1 MKEYFSK
8 VRRLR
13 LTALVVGGLLYGSS
27 VHAANLVS
35 AVPSDYGNSE
45 MGAVT
50 GSRVTTEIDA
60 TPHAGVLKN
69 LNRDPASFGFHQ
81 KGKSMILL
89 RQYTYSTTEL
99 ENTRLIDPN
108 SAGAAASMASGKTTD
123 VPNMHAAAASDE
135 YIYLT
140 GYDMGRIGVVRQSGS
155 KLIENRR
162 AVVNLKNDI
171 KQYCGYNFNETFKNL
186 DEDSKGEKGQTYTGD
201 PAKAQVHGEALLVE
215 GRRLY
220 VAASVN
226 PLGGY
231 DPYDDGFLMQYDI
244 QDDGSLKFGSYTRIS
259 RNIDQGR
266 LNKFN
271 DHILVSCIGGYQHY
285 NGTGNTHH
293 TALNIARIDQRT
305 GRLLD
310 TEQRSASIPNHVK
323 ETGEDMRDL
332 KLLPDGTAYVMT
344 YNLSPS
350 GSQINAHVYKTT
362 MSNLMSEHP
371 DDWQEV
377 AVANQQEGW
386 FGKLNAEYYTKRLWL
401 ELGDTLQ
408 AYTDGDDRAKHI
420 WQAKDFSD
428 NKAFSR
434 FNKITMIEPD
444 WVHGN
449 TASVV
454 MTLPAELG
462 GGTTAATVNENAVWK
477 NNAAFS
483 DTITTQQSWNVDTAV
498 SIGKDK
504 LGDKST
510 NVLAAISA
518 TGGKRLNISAKKNSL
533 QMQVE
538 NTVGNP
544 TGIYAKGTDLTV
556 SAAKGINILTRG
568 LDGGN
573 TLTNAVQLDALKGK
587 AAQLT
592 INGPLNISMMGGLGG
607 NGVAVQKSDRF
618 KEKSY
623 EASVASGIRIN
634 GNLKIA
640 GEQTDQWGI
649 PLNRENVFSRFNN
662 AGILTQV
669 EKSTVTVTG
678 DVDMTVYGNGVTTNA
693 KDSGVRL
700 AGGGSIQVPAG
711 MKYSY
716 YALAAYQGAI
726 SMNMGE
732 DGTKPGNGKK
742 INEIADVKLD
752 GDLFALPTGRLDVAL
767 LTDKSYLHGLVDN
780 GGTANLYL
788 QNGAK
793 WLNEG
798 RNERYY
804 QDDEDMGA
812 GTMAAVKTRAG
823 GTVGKFYNAQ
833 SRVTNFVGGATEAQ
847 RGIIYQKSINPLTI
861 ENYSG
866 HTAAVYTHDAAAP
879 TSFKGGDIIINKATG
894 AENVFT
900 LFTDGAGVTTGNQNA
915 VLNALA
921 NKLTYK
927 SFAESKLSGK
937 LSIGESLTTSS
948 IKGDITF
955 GNEKGSYTGG
965 ATPPMPP
972 STEQTKTEFT
982 SQLTQKEVAE
992 YKTANVEPSP
1002 GNYKFTKDTII
1013 RRSSHDGIIAAATYP
1028 KQPLNVDASGHK
1040 LTLIGDGSNFIL
1052 GVDNNSKDGIKVTA
1066 DTLKIGVK
1074 SSNGRAFGIRNN
1086 QDGSVVTIKGDLD
1099 IEAQSSQTAQGLVTS
1114 RGAAIETDGLH
1125 VELNKDSADGAWAI
1139 SNSNGTVTVNSD
1151 GANEVVINGNVQT
1164 GEEGNTNISLTTG
1177 QSALNG
1183 VIQKLAPSGGE
1194 DEEEDEEFSLPV
1206 SQQQSGSAKGNV
1218 LTLKNGAVWTNE
1230 DYNTRKNVLTA
1241 AKFTGSQ
1248 LRSLKGGDDAAHAGV
1263 IFQKNDKDITIDNY
1277 SGNTRVFYA
1286 HDAAAPTTIK
1296 GGALKIGKAA
1306 ADSSITLTT
1315 DNSGLNT
1322 EATSGADK
1330 TLVDNTLN
1338 ALANKLWYTAY
1349 TTGERNLSGKAE
1361 IAEGLTT
1368 SAASKR
1374 IENITFDSTTGQ
1386 GSYTTTPPSTEQTT
1400 TEFTKQLIGTDSD
1413 QEYIDANVR
1422 QADGTYRFT
1431 KDSTITYQNKKSGT
1445 RGAIMPS
1452 AGVNIDAA
1460 DHVLTL
1466 KSGNG
1471 IASVTQGAAIANY
1484 GQTLDIKA
1492 KTLKLLVD
1500 DTTSATPLQIAW
1512 GIMSTGGT
1520 TNISGMTE
1528 IDVAGTEHSKA
1539 VQAFDGT
1546 VTLEGLRA
1554 KANAAIKDA
1563 VTLDVQGTGRINV
1576 NVKDGTVGSSEV
1588 MLDGNITARESGSRV
1603 DAALTT
1609 GTSYIKGLISGVGTL
1624 NLWLQNGAAWHNEEY
1639 TTQPTGFASYLT
1651 NLAGGSDAS
1660 HAGAIFQRND
1670 KDITIDNYSGHTR
1683 VFYAHDAA
1691 TPTTIKGGDFRI
1703 KNAAAG
1709 SAITL
1714 TTDSVGL
1721 NTESTKA
1728 ADKNRVSA
1736 TLNALAN
1743 KLWYTAYTTGE
1754 RNLTGKAEIAEG
1766 LTTSAAS
1773 KRVENIT
1780 FDTASGQGSY
1790 AYTPQSEVTTDPIAE
1805 SETLTYDRQALAA
1818 NPNTKGGRIVSALFT
1833 DNNAYDKQHPM
1844 VIDMNGHSL
1853 HLEANSKNQIASAI
1867 YGGNNKSIQIVNRGE
1882 EKALTIKASNTDT
1895 RAANGIQTEANSHI
1909 YIQGPVTIEDVHTK
1923 GYNATAIQT
1932 NGTIGSPSDVTID
1945 GDLTVQSIRADR
1957 VDTKNKGADD
1967 GRNLAALKTTADESK
1982 ITVKGNVDIQNIKG
1996 SVLQTIG
2003 ADSVIDIGGGTISA
2017 AEDADHTKQ
2026 YYAVHAKKGTVNINT
2041 PEGVRGNR
2049 KTNITGDMYV
2059 TREYGKKTVEYSG
2072 GQLVDFDSKGMLNV
2086 SLTTADSSWT
2096 GAATYNVDRA
2106 DFGSGGFTAH
2116 DVGRFNLTLQNGAR
2130 WTNEQKSSATDKW
2143 MGSRLSAL
2151 WGGSNANN
2159 AGVIFQ
2165 KNAKDI
2171 TIDNYSGHTRV
2182 FYEHDA
2188 AAPTTIKGGDFRIK
2202 NAAAGSA
2209 ITLTTDNSGLNTEAI
2224 SGADKTLVDNTLN
2237 ALANKLWYTAY
2248 TTGERNLSG
2257 KAEIA
2262 EGLTTSAASKRIEN
2276 ITFDGTTGQGSYT
2289 TTPPPPP
2296 IGEQTKTEFTS
2307 QLTQKEV
2314 AEYKDANVEPSPG
2327 NYKFTKD
2334 TTISKTSY
2342 TGAISNTGFP
2352 KNPLTID
2359 ADGHVLTV
2367 KGEGNN
2373 GLVTGIKNNGEKGI
2387 AIAADTVKI
2396 NVKSSTGKAYGVWNA
2411 KSGSTIKIAGNLE
2424 ISATGGDAAKGLSA
2438 GNDAA
2443 IETDGLDVTLNKAS
2457 LDGWSIDNNGI
2468 IKINKEGTHKVI
2480 LRGNIHSGANG
2491 STDLSLTTAD
2501 SSLSGVVHKKGE
2513 TANGVSLFLT
2523 NGAVWN
2529 NQDWNQS
2536 SAVLEKVSFAGSRLA
2551 SLKGGSN
2558 ANNAGVIF
2566 QKNAKDITIDNYS
2579 GYTRVFYEHDAAA
2592 PTTIKGGDFRIKNA
2606 AAGSAITLTTDSAG
2620 LNTESTAASDK
2631 NLVSAT
2637 LNALA
2642 NKLWYTAYTTGE
2654 RNLTGKAEIAEGLTT
2669 SAASKR
2675 IEDITFDG
2683 TSGQGSYV
2691 YTPEAEGQTKTE
2703 FTKRLFGTT
2712 SDQEYIDAHVRQED
2726 GTYQFTKDSTITY
2739 QNASDMN
2746 RGAIKPNVDVDID
2759 ATDRVL
2765 TVKSGGRAANVKESA
2780 AIANDGKALDIKA
2793 KTLKLL
2799 VNDTTSVAPLQ
2810 SAWGIRTTG
2819 NSVTN
2824 ISGMTEIDV
2833 GGTKVSKAV
2842 QAFGGTVTLQGLS
2855 AKTNTASE
2863 DAAALFAQNGGR
2875 ISVNVKGE
2883 NAGDSAVALDGN
2895 IAAKD
2900 AASRVDVGLRG
2911 EASHFKGLAYGDG
2924 TINMWLQKDA
2934 VWQNG
2939 KQGALLPTG
2948 FTGSH
2953 ISRFVG
2959 GPSSDRAGAIFQNDD
2974 KNITI
2979 DTYHGYTK
2987 VFFAHDSVTP
2997 TNIKGGD
3004 IVIGKALGGSS
3015 ITLITDNAGLNMEAS
3030 AATAEKNLVSAT
3042 LNSLANKLWYT
3053 AYTTGERSLAGK
3065 VQIAEG
3071 LTTSAA
3077 SKRIGDI
3084 TFDETTGR
3092 GGYIYTPLIDPPASQ
3107 TDTDFTTAITGDETH
3122 DIPYTNAGVRKAD
3135 GQYIFTKDSTITT
3148 GKDLIAAG
3156 AWMSNISAAVSNAS
3170 TGKTLDI
3177 NLNGK
3182 NLAIKTVTDVST
3194 TGISAIGKDSK
3205 VNIKNAG
3212 AISIDAEST
3221 NYGQTAT
3228 LFVNGGGAIHIEN
3241 GGSDLENK
3249 VLKVRANGNYKTNVA
3264 VIKSMNGV
3272 TGVESN
3278 ITIDGLV
3285 DVLADGNDAANG
3297 KGANEAVSAVASK
3310 IDIGGGSIRAIN
3322 GAWAAIRAYGEF
3334 VSDNYGTVNF
3344 NVTKGADGLANGAGT
3359 NRAVIEGDIV
3369 TNGGMGTKGRVSV
3382 GLSTAD
3388 SHWIGNYADTRGY
3401 GVTPGQLGAV
3411 NLFMKNGSYWK
3422 GFSNGSMKVEMSGEG
3437 TNWTGFNVGDNMQL
3451 KLSDGAIWH
3460 NAITQEQKDQDNR
3473 PVSSKVKHFT
3483 GSGGF
3488 IDMTGTNRFL
3498 ASSNSLSGAP
3508 VQTGS
3513 SSIEEKG
3520 LGETGDLTIDEFNGS
3535 TTMLYRHDALSP
3547 TTIYGGKLTIGK
3559 AAAGSLVKMVTDSVG
3574 LNTESAKAADKNLVS
3589 ATLNALA
3596 NKLWYTAYTTGERNL
3611 TGKAEI
3617 AEGLT
3622 TSSASKRVENIT
3634 FNETSGQGGYV
3645 YTPSSEGQTKT
3656 EFATR
3661 ILGKDSDQE
3670 YIDANVRQADGT
3682 YRFTKDSR
3690 IRYTNDDEED
3700 IGVIHPS
3707 EDVKIDASDHELV
3720 VATNTEPG
3728 GKTAVL
3734 KNSGKKLDIKA
3745 GKLRLEANDP
3755 DESGPEYSWGIL
3767 HESGTTTISGM
3778 TEIGAI
3784 GYTSS
3789 RAVEAKDGT
3798 VMLEGLKARTTA
3810 YEEALALLAGST
3822 GRISVNVKN
3831 NTAGSHTVKLDG
3843 DVGAMGEASHIDV
3856 AMVNQNSGLNGLA
3869 FGKGKINFW
3878 LQNGAVWNNEKHGIS
3893 VPDKNSDGIGKDY
3906 DYTFS
3911 GSRLASLKGGSD
3923 ASHAGV
3929 IFQKND
3935 KNISIDN
3942 YSGHTR
3948 VFYSHDAATPTTMI
3962 GGDFR
3967 IKNAAVGSAVTLTT
3981 DNTGLNTESTKAADK
3996 NLVSATLNA
4005 LANKLWYTAYT
4016 TGERNLSGKAEIVEG
4031 LTTSAASKR
4040 IEDITFDGTSGRGN
4054 YVYTPAVDPPPS
4066 TEQTK
4071 TEFTTRLRGTDSDQE
4086 YIDANVRQ
4094 ADSTY
4099 HFTKDSNITYQNSV
4113 SGFRSAIMP
4122 DTDVHINAADR
4133 VLTIKSGSGITSVTQ
4148 GAAIANYGKALDIK
4162 AKTLKLLVNGTTSVT
4177 PLQTAW
4183 GILSMGGTTN
4193 ISGMTEIDVAGTER
4207 SKAVQAYGGT
4217 VNLDGLR
4224 AKANAAAA
4232 NAATLDVQEDGRINV
4247 NVKDGTVGSNDVML
4261 DGNIVARETGS
4272 RVDAALTTG
4281 TSYLKGLIS
4290 GVGTL
4295 NLWLQNGA
4303 AWHNEEY
4310 TTQPTGFS
4318 SRLSN
4323 FTGGS
4328 DASRAGVIFQKNN
4341 NAISIDNYSGHARVF
4356 YKHDAATPTTMIGG
4370 DFRIKNAAAGSSI
4383 TLTTDSTGL
4392 NTESMKA
4399 ADKNLVSATLNA
4411 LANKLWYTAYT
4422 TGERNLTGKA
4432 EIAEGLTTSSAS
4444 KRVENI
4450 AFNESTG
4457 QGGYA
4462 YTPAVDPPKPPQPGQ
4477 DEQTTTEFTTPI
4489 TGDAAS
4495 NADYVAGHVLKNDT
4509 YTFTKNS
4516 KITAATG
4523 IQAVQN
4529 KLIKVQ
4535 AAGAELKIQATDYG
4549 VDAGANSKVAITGKQ
4564 LTIDAGSRSIRAA
4577 AGSDVSVA
4585 AGFDLKGAIEN
4596 NGGRIS
4602 LNDTGRKS
4610 SLVGDITQTAGNFNL
4625 RMQGLDSKLN
4635 SKIIASGGILDLS
4648 MEGAGATFTG
4658 SIRGAG
4664 SAKEAG
4670 MGERRLTLED
4680 RTVWNVTAPSNLTR
4694 LNAKQ
4699 GSIINYLF
4707 SSDEG
4712 VNVENFKGA
4721 ATVHYDGRATS
4732 NGTLTLANTGKFRIR
4747 NVDGTGNALTIATD
4761 AQSGNDAADEKIAK
4775 TLARQF
4781 EYVGNPNNIQNNRIQ
4796 GLSVSALI
4804 ADGVTS
4810 SSKRY
4815 NILMGTDGIASD
4827 VKPFVSNIEYGD
4839 YETKLMSGVKSAM
4852 TASAMAWRAES
4863 NDLMKRLGD
4872 LRLSPEKIGTWVR
4885 FYRGKASSNKNR
4897 AEFSMNYSTIQ
4908 VGHDWDVGN
4917 NWRVGIAGSYM
4928 KGSSNYANGRGDNKE
4943 GNFGIYGTWKG
4954 DNGEYLDLIAKIG
4967 RLSNEYTVYND
4978 FGHYVKGDYCTWG
4991 GSVSA
4996 EYGRRI
5002 SRGNGSFIEPQIEL
5016 IYSHL
5021 NGADYMGTT
5030 DYLTPYGTY
5039 QQMHIR
5045 QDAMNSLI
5053 GRIGLGFGRE
5063 MENSTW
5069 FAKASLYHEFSGK
5082 MQTYYSDG
5090 VNPWKST
5097 SQDNKDTWV
5106 ALQLGGTVKLSNGC
5120 TLYGDF
5126 EKTFGGEVKTDW
5138 RVDAGLRWSF

>member
-1 MKEYFSK
+1 MRSHFNGRHRS
-8 VRRLR
+8 R
-13 LTALVVGGLLYGSS
+13 LTLLVLGGLFYSS
-27 VHAANLVS
+27 VASAANLVS
-35 AVPSDYGNSE
+35 TIPSDYGNSE
-45 MGAVT
+45 MGTVT
-50 GSRVTTEIDA
+50 GSRVTTQVDA
-60 TPHAGVLKN
+60 DPQVGVLQN

-81 KGKSMILL
+81 KGKSMLLL

-99 ENTRLIDPN
+99 ENTMLIDPN
-108 SAGAAASMASGKTTD
+108 SAGAAASVAGGKTTD

-135 YIYLT
+135 YIYMT
-140 GYDMGRIGVVRQSGS
+140 GYDMGQIGVLRQAGN
-155 KLIENRR
+155 KLVENKR

-171 KQYCGYNFNETFKNL
+171 KQYCGYNFTETFQNL
-186 DEDSKGEKGQTYTGD
+186 DEDASGVTGKTYTGD
-201 PAKAQVHGEALLVE
+201 PNLAQVHGEALLVE
-215 GRRLY
+215 GRKLY

-271 DHILVSCIGGYQHY
+271 DQILISCIGGYQHY

-293 TALNIARIDQRT
+293 TAISVAKIDESGKLT
-305 GRLLD
+305 G
-310 TEQRSASIPNHVK
+310 TEQRRANLPANVK
-323 ETGEDMRDL
+323 ATGEDMRDI
-332 KLLPDGTAYVMT
+332 KVLPNGTAYVMT
-344 YNLSPS
+344 YNLSPA
-350 GSQINAHVYKTT
+350 GSQINAHVYQTT
-362 MSNLMSEHP
+362 VSNLLSEHP
-371 DDWQEV
+371 ENWTEIV
-377 AVANQQEGW
+377 SVRNEEGW

-401 ELGDTLQ
+401 ELGDTLR
-408 AYTDGDDRAKHI
+408 AYTDGDDTEKYK
-420 WQAKDFSD
+420 WQAKDFSE

-444 WVHGN
+444 WVYGN

-454 MTLPAELG
+454 MALPPELG
-462 GGTTAATVNENAVWK
+462 GTTTAAAANENAVWK
-477 NNAAFS
+477 DSPAIN
-483 DTITTQQSWNVDTAV
+483 DTITTRQSWDADALVN
-498 SIGKDK
+498 IGTDK
-504 LGDKST
+504 LGDKTT
-510 NVLAAISA
+510 NVLAAISG
-518 TGGKRLNISAKKNSL
+518 TDGRLLNINAKKNLL
-533 QMQVE
+533 QLQVE

-544 TGIYAKGTDLTV
+544 TGIYAKGTNVTV
-556 SAAKGINILTRG
+556 SASKGVNIITKG
-568 LDGGN
+568 FAGGN
-573 TLTNAVQLDALKGK
+573 SLTNAVQLDAMKNK
-587 AAQLT
+587 AARIT
-592 INGPLNISMMGGLGG
+592 INGPLNISMQGGFGG
-607 NGVAVQKSDRF
+607 NGVAVQKSDRLG
-618 KEKSY
+618 EKSY
-623 EASVASGIRIN
+623 EANVASGIRIN
-634 GNLKIA
+634 GDLKIA
-640 GEQTDQWGI
+640 GERTDEWGI

-669 EKSTVTVTG
+669 EKSNVTVTG
-678 DVDMTVYGNGVTTNA
+678 DVDMTVYGNGVMTNA
-693 KDSGVRL
+693 KDSSVRI
-700 AGGGSIQVPAG
+700 AGGGSIQVPAD

-716 YALAAYQGAI
+716 YALAAYQGAV
-726 SMNMGE
+726 SLNMGE
-732 DGTKPGNGKK
+732 EGTKPGNGKTLDK
-742 INEIADVKLD
+742 IADVKLD
-752 GDLFALPTGRLDVAL
+752 GDLFALPTGRFDVAL
-767 LTDKSYLHGLVDN
+767 MTDKSYLHGLVDN
-780 GGTANLYL
+780 GGTANIYL

-798 RNERYY
+798 RNDRYY

-812 GTMAAVKTRAG
+812 GTMAAIKTRAG

-847 RGIIYQKSINPLTI
+847 RGIIYQKSSSPLTI
-861 ENYSG
+861 DNYSG

-879 TSFKGGDIIINKATG
+879 TSFRGGDIVINKATG

-900 LFTDGAGVTTGNQNA
+900 LFTDGVGVTTGNQSA

-927 SFAESKLSGK
+927 SFAENKLLGK
-937 LSIGESLTTSS
+937 LSIGENLTTSS
-948 IKGDITF
+948 ISGQITF

-965 ATPPMPP
+965 TTPPPP
-972 STEQTKTEFT
+972 PIGEQTKTEFT
-982 SQLTQKEVAE
+982 
-992 YKTANVEPSP
+992 
-1002 GNYKFTKDTII
+1002 
-1013 RRSSHDGIIAAATYP
+1013 
-1028 KQPLNVDASGHK
+1028 
-1040 LTLIGDGSNFIL
+1040 
-1052 GVDNNSKDGIKVTA
+1052 
-1066 DTLKIGVK
+1066 
-1074 SSNGRAFGIRNN
+1074 
-1086 QDGSVVTIKGDLD
+1086 
-1099 IEAQSSQTAQGLVTS
+1099 
-1114 RGAAIETDGLH
+1114 
-1125 VELNKDSADGAWAI
+1125 
-1139 SNSNGTVTVNSD
+1139 
-1151 GANEVVINGNVQT
+1151 
-1164 GEEGNTNISLTTG
+1164 
-1177 QSALNG
+1177 
-1183 VIQKLAPSGGE
+1183 
-1194 DEEEDEEFSLPV
+1194 
-1206 SQQQSGSAKGNV
+1206 
-1218 LTLKNGAVWTNE
+1218 
-1230 DYNTRKNVLTA
+1230 TRL
-1241 AKFTGSQ
+1241 
-1248 LRSLKGGDDAAHAGV
+1248 L
-1263 IFQKNDKDITIDNY
+1263 
-1277 SGNTRVFYA
+1277 
-1286 HDAAAPTTIK
+1286 
-1296 GGALKIGKAA
+1296 
-1306 ADSSITLTT
+1306 
-1315 DNSGLNT
+1315 
-1322 EATSGADK
+1322 
-1330 TLVDNTLN
+1330 
-1338 ALANKLWYTAY
+1338 
-1349 TTGERNLSGKAE
+1349 
-1361 IAEGLTT
+1361 
-1368 SAASKR
+1368 
-1374 IENITFDSTTGQ
+1374 
-1386 GSYTTTPPSTEQTT
+1386 
-1400 TEFTKQLIGTDSD
+1400 GTDSD

-1431 KDSTITYQNKKSGT
+1431 KDSNIRYTNTEDED
-1445 RGAIMPS
+1445 
-1452 AGVNIDAA
+1452 AGVITPTKDVKIDASG
-1460 DHVLTL
+1460 HMLTVET
-1466 KSGNG
+1466 KVDG
-1471 IASVTQGAAIANY
+1471 AQKAAAIKNAGKKLNIAAD
-1484 GQTLDIKA
+1484 TLRLFTNKNEVSDA
-1492 KTLKLLVD
+1492 GY
-1500 DTTSATPLQIAW
+1500 SW
-1512 GIMSTGGT
+1512 GILNESGT
-1520 TNISGMTE
+1520 TNISGLAE
-1528 IDVAGTEHSKA
+1528 IDATGYESSRAVEATE
-1539 VQAFDGT
+1539 GT
-1546 VTLEGLRA
+1546 VTLEGL
-1554 KANAAIKDA
+1554 KARVAAYNDA
-1563 VTLDVQGTGRINV
+1563 VALFTGTTGQIYV
-1576 NVKDGTVGSSEV
+1576 NAKDGSAGSNTVK
-1588 MLDGNITARESGSRV
+1588 LDGNVGAMGETSRIDV
-1603 DAALTT
+1603 AMVNKD
-1609 GTSYIKGLISGVGTL
+1609 SGVNGL
-1624 NLWLQNGAAWHNEEY
+1624 AFGKGKINFWLQNGAVWNNEQYGGTVPDKENNQLGYDYDY
-1639 TTQPTGFASYLT
+1639 TFAGSRLVS
-1651 NLAGGSDAS
+1651 LKGGSNAS
-1660 HAGAIFQRND
+1660 NAGVIFQKND
-1670 KDITIDNYSGHTR
+1670 KDISIDNYSGYTR
-1683 VFYAHDAA
+1683 VFYAHEAA
-1691 TPTTIKGGDFRI
+1691 TPTTMKGGDFRI
-1703 KNAAAG
+1703 KNAAAD

-1714 TTDSVGL
+1714 TTDSTGL

-1728 ADKNRVSA
+1728 ADKNLVSA

-1743 KLWYTAYTTGE
+1743 KLWYTAYTTNE

-1773 KRVENIT
+1773 KRIEDIT
-1780 FDTASGQGSY
+1780 FDGTTGQGSY
-1790 AYTPQSEVTTDPIAE
+1790 VYTPQSEVTTDPIKE
-1805 SETLTYDRQALAA
+1805 SETLTYDRQALATQ
-1818 NPNTKGGRIVSALFT
+1818 PNTKGNRIVSALYT
-1833 DNNAYDKQHPM
+1833 DNTAYDKQHPM
-1844 VIDMNGHSL
+1844 VVDMNGHSL

-1867 YGGNNKSIQIVNRGE
+1867 HGGSNKSIRIVNSGE
-1882 EKALTIKASNTDT
+1882 EKTLTIKASNTDT
-1895 RAANGIQTEANSHI
+1895 RAANGIQTEANAHI

-1945 GDLTVQSIRADR
+1945 GDLTVQSVRADR

-1996 SVLQTIG
+1996 SVLKTIG
-2003 ADSVIDIGGGTISA
+2003 ADSVIDVGGGTISA

-2026 YYAVHAKKGTVNINT
+2026 YHAVHAEKGTVNINT
-2041 PEGVRGNR
+2041 PEGVSGSR

-2072 GQLVDFDSKGMLNV
+2072 GQLVDFESKGVLNV

-2096 GAATYNVDRA
+2096 GAATYDVNRA
-2106 DFGSGGFTAH
+2106 DFQKGGFTAH
-2116 DVGRFNLTLQNGAR
+2116 DVGQFNLILQNGAR
-2130 WTNEQKSSATDKW
+2130 WTNELKSSVTDKW
-2143 MGSRLSAL
+2143 LGSHLASL
-2151 WGGSNANN
+2151 KGGSNASNG
-2159 AGVIFQ
+2159 GVIFQ
-2165 KNAKDI
+2165 KTDKDI
-2171 TIDNYSGHTRV
+2171 SIDNYSGHTRV
-2182 FYEHDA
+2182 FYAHDA
-2188 AAPTTIKGGDFRIK
+2188 SAPTTMKGGDFRIK
-2202 NAAAGSA
+2202 NAAA
-2209 ITLTTDNSGLNTEAI
+2209 D
-2224 SGADKTLVDNTLN
+2224 
-2237 ALANKLWYTAY
+2237 
-2248 TTGERNLSG
+2248 
-2257 KAEIA
+2257 
-2262 EGLTTSAASKRIEN
+2262 
-2276 ITFDGTTGQGSYT
+2276 
-2289 TTPPPPP
+2289 
-2296 IGEQTKTEFTS
+2296 
-2307 QLTQKEV
+2307 
-2314 AEYKDANVEPSPG
+2314 
-2327 NYKFTKD
+2327 
-2334 TTISKTSY
+2334 
-2342 TGAISNTGFP
+2342 
-2352 KNPLTID
+2352 
-2359 ADGHVLTV
+2359 
-2367 KGEGNN
+2367 
-2373 GLVTGIKNNGEKGI
+2373 
-2387 AIAADTVKI
+2387 
-2396 NVKSSTGKAYGVWNA
+2396 
-2411 KSGSTIKIAGNLE
+2411 
-2424 ISATGGDAAKGLSA
+2424 
-2438 GNDAA
+2438 
-2443 IETDGLDVTLNKAS
+2443 
-2457 LDGWSIDNNGI
+2457 
-2468 IKINKEGTHKVI
+2468 
-2480 LRGNIHSGANG
+2480 
-2491 STDLSLTTAD
+2491 
-2501 SSLSGVVHKKGE
+2501 
-2513 TANGVSLFLT
+2513 
-2523 NGAVWN
+2523 
-2529 NQDWNQS
+2529 
-2536 SAVLEKVSFAGSRLA
+2536 
-2551 SLKGGSN
+2551 
-2558 ANNAGVIF
+2558 
-2566 QKNAKDITIDNYS
+2566 
-2579 GYTRVFYEHDAAA
+2579 
-2592 PTTIKGGDFRIKNA
+2592 
-2606 AAGSAITLTTDSAG
+2606 SAITLTTDSTG
-2620 LNTESTAASDK
+2620 LNTESTKAADK

-2675 IEDITFDG
+2675 IEDITFSE
-2683 TSGQGSYV
+2683 TNGQGSYV
-2691 YTPEAEGQTKTE
+2691 YTPAVDPPPSTEQTKTE

-2793 KTLKLL
+2793 KTLRLL

-2819 NSVTN
+2819 NSETN

-2833 GGTKVSKAV
+2833 GGTKNSKAV
-2842 QAFGGTVTLQGLS
+2842 QAFGGTVTLEGLS
-2855 AKTNTASE
+2855 AKTNAASE
-2863 DAAALFAQNGGR
+2863 DAAALFAQNDGHIR
-2875 ISVNVKGE
+2875 VNMKGS
-2883 NAGDSAVALDGN
+2883 NPGDSAVALDGN

-2900 AASRVDVGLRG
+2900 AASRVEVGLRG

-3077 SKRIGDI
+3077 SKRMGDI

-3297 KGANEAVSAVASK
+3297 KGANEAVSAVAST

-3460 NAITQEQKDQDNR
+3460 NAITQEQKDQSNNPAISR
-3473 PVSSKVKHFT
+3473 VKYFT

-3559 AAAGSLVKMVTDSVG
+3559 AAAGSLVKMVTDSIG
-3574 LNTESAKAADKNLVS
+3574 LNTESTAAADKNLVS

-3622 TSSASKRVENIT
+3622 TSAASKRIEDIT
-3634 FNETSGQGGYV
+3634 FDGTSGQGSYV
-3645 YTPSSEGQTKT
+3645 YTPAVDPSPGTEQTKT

-3728 GKTAVL
+3728 GKTAVI

-3831 NTAGSHTVKLDG
+3831 NAAGSHTVKLDG
-3843 DVGAMGEASHIDV
+3843 DVGAMGEASRIDV
-3856 AMVNQNSGLNGLA
+3856 AMVNQDSGLNGLA
-3869 FGKGKINFW
+3869 FGKGTINFW
-3878 LQNGAVWNNEKHGIS
+3878 LQNGAVWNNEKHGVS

-3906 DYTFS
+3906 DYTFE
-3911 GSRLASLKGGSD
+3911 GSRLVSLQGGSD

-3935 KNISIDN
+3935 KDISIDN

-3948 VFYSHDAATPTTMI
+3948 VFYAHDAAMPTTMI

-3967 IKNAAVGSAVTLTT
+3967 IKNAAAGSAITLTT

-4016 TGERNLSGKAEIVEG
+4016 TGERNLTGKAEIAEG

-4040 IEDITFDGTSGRGN
+4040 IEDITFDGTSGQGS
-4054 YVYTPAVDPPPS
+4054 YVYTPAVDPSPG

-4071 TEFTTRLRGTDSDQE
+4071 TEFATRILGKDSDQE

-4094 ADSTY
+4094 ADGTY
-4099 HFTKDSNITYQNSV
+4099 RFTKDSSITYQNNE
-4113 SGFRSAIMP
+4113 GGLRGTITPSA
-4122 DTDVHINAADR
+4122 DVHIDAAGR
-4133 VLTIKSGSGITSVTQ
+4133 VLTIKSGSGIASVTQ
-4148 GAAIANYGKALDIK
+4148 GAAIANFEKTLDIK
-4162 AKTLKLLVNGTTSVT
+4162 AKTLKLLVNDTTSVA

-4183 GILSMGGTTN
+4183 GILSTGGTTN
-4193 ISGMTEIDVAGTER
+4193 VSGMTEIDVAGTER
-4207 SKAVQAYGGT
+4207 SKAVQAFDGT
-4217 VNLDGLR
+4217 VTLEGLR
-4224 AKANAAAA
+4224 AKTNAASKDAV
-4232 NAATLDVQEDGRINV
+4232 TLDVQGNGRINV
-4247 NVKDGTVGSNDVML
+4247 NVKDGTVGSSEVML
-4261 DGNIVARETGS
+4261 DGNIAARESGS

-4281 TSYLKGLIS
+4281 TSYIKGLIS

-4310 TTQPTGFS
+4310 TAQPTGFT

-4323 FTGGS
+4323 LTGGS
-4328 DASRAGVIFQKNN
+4328 NASNAGVIFQKNAN
-4341 NAISIDNYSGHARVF
+4341 DITIDNYSGHVRVF
-4356 YKHDAATPTTMIGG
+4356 YEHDAATPTTIKGG
-4370 DFRIKNAAAGSSI
+4370 DFRIKNAATGSAI
-4383 TLTTDSTGL
+4383 TLTTDNVGL
-4392 NTESMKA
+4392 NTESTKA

-4432 EIAEGLTTSSAS
+4432 EIAEGLTTSAAS

-4450 AFNESTG
+4450 TFNETTG
-4457 QGGYA
+4457 QGGYI
-4462 YTPAVDPPKPPQPGQ
+4462 YTPAVDPPQPPQPGQ
-4477 DEQTTTEFTTPI
+4477 DEQTTTAFTTPI
-4489 TGDAAS
+4489 TGDAAVDT
-4495 NADYVAGHVLKNDT
+4495 DYVTAHVLKDDK

-4523 IQAVQN
+4523 IQAVQD
-4529 KLIKVQ
+4529 KPVTVQ
-4535 AAGAELKIQATDYG
+4535 AAGAELKIQAADYG
-4549 VDAGANSKVAITGKQ
+4549 VDAGTNSKIAITGKQ

-4577 AGSDVSVA
+4577 ENSDISVG

-4610 SLVGDITQTAGNFNL
+4610 SLVGDIMQTSGNFSL

-4635 SKIIASGGILDLS
+4635 SKIVASGGVFDLS
-4648 MEGAGATFTG
+4648 MEGAGAAFTG

-4664 SAKEAG
+4664 SAREAG
-4670 MGERRLTLED
+4670 TGERRLTLEN
-4680 RTVWNVTAPSNLTR
+4680 RTIWNVTAPSNLTR

-4707 SSDEG
+4707 SNDEG
-4712 VNVENFKGA
+4712 VNVENFKGS
-4721 ATVHYDGRATS
+4721 ATVHYDGTATAD
-4732 NGTLTLANTGKFRIR
+4732 GTLTLAHTGKFRIR
-4747 NVDGTGNALTIATD
+4747 NVEGTGNALTIATD
-4761 AQSGNDAADEKIAK
+4761 ASAGSDAADEKVATSLAK
-4775 TLARQF
+4775 QF
-4781 EYVGNPNNIQNNRIQ
+4781 EYIGDRNNIQDRRIQ
-4796 GLSVSALI
+4796 GLSLSALI
-4804 ADGVTS
+4804 ADGMMS
-4810 SSKRY
+4810 SAKRY
-4815 NILMGTDGIASD
+4815 AILLGTDGTSEG
-4827 VKPFVSNIEYGD
+4827 VKPFVSNVEYGD
-4839 YETKLMSGVKSAM
+4839 YETMIMQSTKGAMTSSAM
-4852 TASAMAWRAES
+4852 VWRNEM
-4863 NDLMKRLGD
+4863 NDLMKRMGD
-4872 LRLSPEKIGTWVR
+4872 LRLSPGDLGGWVR
-4885 FYRGKASSNKNR
+4885 FYKGRTSSDKDKASFR
-4897 AEFSMNYSTIQ
+4897 MNYTTIQ
-4908 VGHDWDVGN
+4908 AGYDWKAGKD
-4917 NWRVGIAGSYM
+4917 WRVGIAGSYM
-4928 KGSSNYANGRGDNKE
+4928 KGSSSYATGSGDNKA
-4943 GNFGIYGTWKG
+4943 GNFAVYGTWTGKSG
-4954 DNGEYLDLIAKIG
+4954 QYVDLIAKVG
-4967 RLSNEYTVYND
+4967 RVANEFRGANAWGNVEAS
-4978 FGHYVKGDYCTWG
+4978 GDYHAWG
-4991 GSVSA
+4991 ESVSA
-4996 EYGRRI
+4996 EYGRRFKTD
-5002 SRGNGSFIEPQIEL
+5002 GSFYFEPQVEFTFGR
-5016 IYSHL
+5016 L
-5021 NGADYMGTT
+5021 NGVDYDMQSNG
-5030 DYLTPYGTY
+5030 YGTLRV
-5039 QQMHIR
+5039 R
-5045 QDAMNSLI
+5045 QSGMNSAI
-5053 GRIGLGFGRE
+5053 GRLGVAFGQE
-5063 MENSTW
+5063 MEKATW
-5069 FAKASLYHEFSGK
+5069 FVKASLYHEFAGDMDTTWEVAGSPTKYTQQKG
-5082 MQTYYSDG
+5082 
-5090 VNPWKST
+5090 
-5097 SQDNKDTWV
+5097 KDTWL
-5106 ALQLGGTVKLSNGC
+5106 ALQLGGTVKLNDRLS
-5120 TLYGDF
+5120 LYGDF
-5126 EKTFGGEVKTDW
+5126 EKTFSGDIKTDW

>member
-1 MKEYFSK
+1 MRSHFNGRHRS
-8 VRRLR
+8 R
-13 LTALVVGGLLYGSS
+13 LTLLVLGGLFYSS
-27 VHAANLVS
+27 VASAANLVS
-35 AVPSDYGNSE
+35 TIPSDYGNSE
-45 MGAVT
+45 MGTVT
-50 GSRVTTEIDA
+50 GSRVTTQVDA
-60 TPHAGVLKN
+60 DPQVGVLQN

-81 KGKSMILL
+81 KGKSMLLL

-99 ENTRLIDPN
+99 ENTMLIDPN
-108 SAGAAASMASGKTTD
+108 SAGAAASVAGGKTTD

-135 YIYLT
+135 YIYMT
-140 GYDMGRIGVVRQSGS
+140 GYDMGQIGVLRQAGN
-155 KLIENRR
+155 KLVENKR

-171 KQYCGYNFNETFKNL
+171 KQYCGYNFTETFQNL
-186 DEDSKGEKGQTYTGD
+186 DEDASGVTGKTYTGD
-201 PAKAQVHGEALLVE
+201 PNLAQVHGEALLVE
-215 GRRLY
+215 GRKLY

-271 DHILVSCIGGYQHY
+271 DQILISCIGGYQHY

-293 TALNIARIDQRT
+293 TAISVAKIDESGKLT
-305 GRLLD
+305 G
-310 TEQRSASIPNHVK
+310 TEQRRANLPANVK
-323 ETGEDMRDL
+323 ATGEDMRDI
-332 KLLPDGTAYVMT
+332 KVLPNGTAYVMT
-344 YNLSPS
+344 YNLSPA
-350 GSQINAHVYKTT
+350 GSQINAHVYQTT
-362 MSNLMSEHP
+362 VSNLLSEHP
-371 DDWQEV
+371 ENWTEIV
-377 AVANQQEGW
+377 SVRNEEGW

-401 ELGDTLQ
+401 ELGDTLR
-408 AYTDGDDRAKHI
+408 AYTDGDDTEKYK
-420 WQAKDFSD
+420 WQAKDFSE

-444 WVHGN
+444 WVYGN

-454 MTLPAELG
+454 MALPPELG
-462 GGTTAATVNENAVWK
+462 GTTTAAAANENAVWK
-477 NNAAFS
+477 DSPAIN
-483 DTITTQQSWNVDTAV
+483 DTITTRQSWDADALVN
-498 SIGKDK
+498 IGTDK
-504 LGDKST
+504 LGDKTT
-510 NVLAAISA
+510 NVLAAISG
-518 TGGKRLNISAKKNSL
+518 TDGRLLNINAKKNLL
-533 QMQVE
+533 QLQVE

-544 TGIYAKGTDLTV
+544 TGIYAKGTNVTV
-556 SAAKGINILTRG
+556 SASKGVNIITKG
-568 LDGGN
+568 FAGGN
-573 TLTNAVQLDALKGK
+573 SLTNAVQLDAMKNK
-587 AAQLT
+587 AARIT
-592 INGPLNISMMGGLGG
+592 INGPLNISMQGGFGG
-607 NGVAVQKSDRF
+607 NGVAVQKSDRLG
-618 KEKSY
+618 EKSY
-623 EASVASGIRIN
+623 EANVASGIRIN
-634 GNLKIA
+634 GDLKIA
-640 GEQTDQWGI
+640 GERTDEWGI

-669 EKSTVTVTG
+669 EKSNVTVTG
-678 DVDMTVYGNGVTTNA
+678 DVDMTVYGNGVMTNA
-693 KDSGVRL
+693 KDSSVRI
-700 AGGGSIQVPAG
+700 AGGGSIQVPAD

-716 YALAAYQGAI
+716 YALAAYQGAV
-726 SMNMGE
+726 SLNMGE
-732 DGTKPGNGKK
+732 EGTKPGNGKTLDK
-742 INEIADVKLD
+742 IADVKLD
-752 GDLFALPTGRLDVAL
+752 GDLFALPTGRFDVAL
-767 LTDKSYLHGLVDN
+767 MTDKSYLHGLVDN
-780 GGTANLYL
+780 GGTANIYL

-798 RNERYY
+798 RNDRYY

-812 GTMAAVKTRAG
+812 GTMAAIKTRAG

-847 RGIIYQKSINPLTI
+847 RGIIYQKSSSPLTI
-861 ENYSG
+861 DNYSG

-879 TSFKGGDIIINKATG
+879 TSFRGGDIVINKATG

-900 LFTDGAGVTTGNQNA
+900 LFTDGVGVTTGNQSA

-927 SFAESKLSGK
+927 SFAENKLLGK
-937 LSIGESLTTSS
+937 LSIGENLTTSS
-948 IKGDITF
+948 ISGQITF

-965 ATPPMPP
+965 TTPPPP
-972 STEQTKTEFT
+972 PIGEQTKTEFT
-982 SQLTQKEVAE
+982 
-992 YKTANVEPSP
+992 
-1002 GNYKFTKDTII
+1002 
-1013 RRSSHDGIIAAATYP
+1013 
-1028 KQPLNVDASGHK
+1028 
-1040 LTLIGDGSNFIL
+1040 
-1052 GVDNNSKDGIKVTA
+1052 
-1066 DTLKIGVK
+1066 
-1074 SSNGRAFGIRNN
+1074 
-1086 QDGSVVTIKGDLD
+1086 
-1099 IEAQSSQTAQGLVTS
+1099 
-1114 RGAAIETDGLH
+1114 
-1125 VELNKDSADGAWAI
+1125 
-1139 SNSNGTVTVNSD
+1139 
-1151 GANEVVINGNVQT
+1151 
-1164 GEEGNTNISLTTG
+1164 
-1177 QSALNG
+1177 
-1183 VIQKLAPSGGE
+1183 
-1194 DEEEDEEFSLPV
+1194 
-1206 SQQQSGSAKGNV
+1206 
-1218 LTLKNGAVWTNE
+1218 
-1230 DYNTRKNVLTA
+1230 TRL
-1241 AKFTGSQ
+1241 
-1248 LRSLKGGDDAAHAGV
+1248 L
-1263 IFQKNDKDITIDNY
+1263 
-1277 SGNTRVFYA
+1277 
-1286 HDAAAPTTIK
+1286 
-1296 GGALKIGKAA
+1296 
-1306 ADSSITLTT
+1306 
-1315 DNSGLNT
+1315 
-1322 EATSGADK
+1322 
-1330 TLVDNTLN
+1330 
-1338 ALANKLWYTAY
+1338 
-1349 TTGERNLSGKAE
+1349 
-1361 IAEGLTT
+1361 
-1368 SAASKR
+1368 
-1374 IENITFDSTTGQ
+1374 
-1386 GSYTTTPPSTEQTT
+1386 
-1400 TEFTKQLIGTDSD
+1400 GTDSD

-1431 KDSTITYQNKKSGT
+1431 KDSNIRYTNTEDED
-1445 RGAIMPS
+1445 
-1452 AGVNIDAA
+1452 AGVITPTKDVKIDASG
-1460 DHVLTL
+1460 HMLTVET
-1466 KSGNG
+1466 KVDG
-1471 IASVTQGAAIANY
+1471 AQKAAAIKNAGKKLNIAAD
-1484 GQTLDIKA
+1484 TLRLFTNKNEVSDA
-1492 KTLKLLVD
+1492 GY
-1500 DTTSATPLQIAW
+1500 SW
-1512 GIMSTGGT
+1512 GILNESGT
-1520 TNISGMTE
+1520 TNISGLAE
-1528 IDVAGTEHSKA
+1528 IDATGYESSRAVEATE
-1539 VQAFDGT
+1539 GT
-1546 VTLEGLRA
+1546 VTLEGL
-1554 KANAAIKDA
+1554 KARVAAYNDA
-1563 VTLDVQGTGRINV
+1563 VALFTGTTGQIYV
-1576 NVKDGTVGSSEV
+1576 NAKDGSAGSNTVK
-1588 MLDGNITARESGSRV
+1588 LDGNVGAMGETSRIDV
-1603 DAALTT
+1603 AMVNKD
-1609 GTSYIKGLISGVGTL
+1609 SGVNGL
-1624 NLWLQNGAAWHNEEY
+1624 AFGKGKINFWLQNGAVWNNEQYGGTVPDKENNQLGYDYDY
-1639 TTQPTGFASYLT
+1639 TFAGSRLVS
-1651 NLAGGSDAS
+1651 LKGGSNAS
-1660 HAGAIFQRND
+1660 NAGVIFQKND
-1670 KDITIDNYSGHTR
+1670 KDISIDNYSGYTR
-1683 VFYAHDAA
+1683 VFYAHEAA
-1691 TPTTIKGGDFRI
+1691 TPTTMKGGDFRI
-1703 KNAAAG
+1703 KNAAAD

-1714 TTDSVGL
+1714 TTDSTGL

-1728 ADKNRVSA
+1728 A
-1736 TLNALAN
+1736 
-1743 KLWYTAYTTGE
+1743 
-1754 RNLTGKAEIAEG
+1754 
-1766 LTTSAAS
+1766 
-1773 KRVENIT
+1773 
-1780 FDTASGQGSY
+1780 
-1790 AYTPQSEVTTDPIAE
+1790 
-1805 SETLTYDRQALAA
+1805 
-1818 NPNTKGGRIVSALFT
+1818 
-1833 DNNAYDKQHPM
+1833 
-1844 VIDMNGHSL
+1844 
-1853 HLEANSKNQIASAI
+1853 
-1867 YGGNNKSIQIVNRGE
+1867 
-1882 EKALTIKASNTDT
+1882 
-1895 RAANGIQTEANSHI
+1895 
-1909 YIQGPVTIEDVHTK
+1909 
-1923 GYNATAIQT
+1923 
-1932 NGTIGSPSDVTID
+1932 
-1945 GDLTVQSIRADR
+1945 
-1957 VDTKNKGADD
+1957 
-1967 GRNLAALKTTADESK
+1967 
-1982 ITVKGNVDIQNIKG
+1982 
-1996 SVLQTIG
+1996 
-2003 ADSVIDIGGGTISA
+2003 
-2017 AEDADHTKQ
+2017 
-2026 YYAVHAKKGTVNINT
+2026 
-2041 PEGVRGNR
+2041 
-2049 KTNITGDMYV
+2049 
-2059 TREYGKKTVEYSG
+2059 
-2072 GQLVDFDSKGMLNV
+2072 
-2086 SLTTADSSWT
+2086 
-2096 GAATYNVDRA
+2096 
-2106 DFGSGGFTAH
+2106 
-2116 DVGRFNLTLQNGAR
+2116 
-2130 WTNEQKSSATDKW
+2130 
-2143 MGSRLSAL
+2143 
-2151 WGGSNANN
+2151 
-2159 AGVIFQ
+2159 
-2165 KNAKDI
+2165 
-2171 TIDNYSGHTRV
+2171 
-2182 FYEHDA
+2182 
-2188 AAPTTIKGGDFRIK
+2188 
-2202 NAAAGSA
+2202 
-2209 ITLTTDNSGLNTEAI
+2209 
-2224 SGADKTLVDNTLN
+2224 
-2237 ALANKLWYTAY
+2237 
-2248 TTGERNLSG
+2248 
-2257 KAEIA
+2257 
-2262 EGLTTSAASKRIEN
+2262 
-2276 ITFDGTTGQGSYT
+2276 
-2289 TTPPPPP
+2289 
-2296 IGEQTKTEFTS
+2296 
-2307 QLTQKEV
+2307 
-2314 AEYKDANVEPSPG
+2314 
-2327 NYKFTKD
+2327 
-2334 TTISKTSY
+2334 
-2342 TGAISNTGFP
+2342 
-2352 KNPLTID
+2352 
-2359 ADGHVLTV
+2359 
-2367 KGEGNN
+2367 
-2373 GLVTGIKNNGEKGI
+2373 
-2387 AIAADTVKI
+2387 
-2396 NVKSSTGKAYGVWNA
+2396 
-2411 KSGSTIKIAGNLE
+2411 
-2424 ISATGGDAAKGLSA
+2424 
-2438 GNDAA
+2438 
-2443 IETDGLDVTLNKAS
+2443 
-2457 LDGWSIDNNGI
+2457 
-2468 IKINKEGTHKVI
+2468 
-2480 LRGNIHSGANG
+2480 
-2491 STDLSLTTAD
+2491 
-2501 SSLSGVVHKKGE
+2501 
-2513 TANGVSLFLT
+2513 
-2523 NGAVWN
+2523 
-2529 NQDWNQS
+2529 
-2536 SAVLEKVSFAGSRLA
+2536 
-2551 SLKGGSN
+2551 
-2558 ANNAGVIF
+2558 
-2566 QKNAKDITIDNYS
+2566 
-2579 GYTRVFYEHDAAA
+2579 
-2592 PTTIKGGDFRIKNA
+2592 
-2606 AAGSAITLTTDSAG
+2606 
-2620 LNTESTAASDK
+2620 DK

-2683 TSGQGSYV
+2683 TTGQGSYV
-2691 YTPEAEGQTKTE
+2691 YTPQSEVTTDPIKESETLTYDRQALATQPNTKGNRIVSALYTDNTAYDKQHPMVVDMNGHSLHLEANSKNQIASAIHGGSNKSIRIVNSGEEKTLTIKASNTDTRAANGIQTEANAHIYIQGPVTIEDVHTKGYNATAIQTNGTIGSPSDVTIDGDLTVQSVRADRVDTKNKGADDGRNLAALKTTADESKITVKGNVDIQNIKGSVLKTIGADSVIDVGGGTISAAEDADHTKQYHAVHAEKGTVNINTPEGVSGSRKTNITGDMYVTREYGKKTVEYSGGQLVDFESKGVLNVSLTTADSSWTGAATYDVNRADFQKGGFTAHDVGQFNLILQNGARWTNELKSSVTDKWLGSHLASLKGGSNASNGGVIFQKNDKDISIDNYSGYTRVFYAHEAATPTTMKGGDFRIKNAAADSAITLTTDSTGLNTESTKAADKNLVSATLNALANKLWYTAYTTGERNLTGKAEIAEGLTTSAASKRIEDITFSETNGQGSYVYTPAVDPPPSTEQTKTE

-2793 KTLKLL
+2793 KTLRLL

-2819 NSVTN
+2819 NSETN

-2833 GGTKVSKAV
+2833 GGTKNSKAV
-2842 QAFGGTVTLQGLS
+2842 QAFGGTVTLEGLS
-2855 AKTNTASE
+2855 AKTNAASE
-2863 DAAALFAQNGGR
+2863 DAAALFAQNDGHIR
-2875 ISVNVKGE
+2875 VNMKGS
-2883 NAGDSAVALDGN
+2883 NPGDSAVALDGN

-2900 AASRVDVGLRG
+2900 AASRVEVGLRG

-3077 SKRIGDI
+3077 SKRMGDI

-3297 KGANEAVSAVASK
+3297 KGANEAVSAVAST

-3460 NAITQEQKDQDNR
+3460 NAITQEQKDQSNNPAISR
-3473 PVSSKVKHFT
+3473 VKYFT

-3559 AAAGSLVKMVTDSVG
+3559 AAAGSLVKMVTDSIG
-3574 LNTESAKAADKNLVS
+3574 LNTESTAAADKNLVS

-3622 TSSASKRVENIT
+3622 TSAASKRIEDIT
-3634 FNETSGQGGYV
+3634 FDGTSGQGSYV
-3645 YTPSSEGQTKT
+3645 YTPAVDPSPGTEQTKT

-3728 GKTAVL
+3728 GKTAVI

-3831 NTAGSHTVKLDG
+3831 NAAGSHTVKLDG
-3843 DVGAMGEASHIDV
+3843 DVGAMGEASRIDV
-3856 AMVNQNSGLNGLA
+3856 AMVNQDSGLNGLA
-3869 FGKGKINFW
+3869 FGKGTINFW
-3878 LQNGAVWNNEKHGIS
+3878 LQNGAVWNNEKHGVS

-3906 DYTFS
+3906 DYTFE
-3911 GSRLASLKGGSD
+3911 GSRLVSLQGGSD

-3935 KNISIDN
+3935 KDISIDN

-3948 VFYSHDAATPTTMI
+3948 VFYAHDAAMPTTMI

-3967 IKNAAVGSAVTLTT
+3967 IKNAAAGSAITLTT

-4016 TGERNLSGKAEIVEG
+4016 TGERNLTGKAEIAEG

-4040 IEDITFDGTSGRGN
+4040 IEDITFDGTSGQGS
-4054 YVYTPAVDPPPS
+4054 YVYTPAVDPSPG

-4071 TEFTTRLRGTDSDQE
+4071 TEFATRILGKDSDQE

-4094 ADSTY
+4094 ADGTY
-4099 HFTKDSNITYQNSV
+4099 RFTKDSSITYQNNE
-4113 SGFRSAIMP
+4113 GGLRGTITPSA
-4122 DTDVHINAADR
+4122 DVHIDAAGR
-4133 VLTIKSGSGITSVTQ
+4133 VLTIKSGSGIASVTQ
-4148 GAAIANYGKALDIK
+4148 GAAIANFEKTLDIK
-4162 AKTLKLLVNGTTSVT
+4162 AKTLKLLVNDTTSVA

-4183 GILSMGGTTN
+4183 GILSTGGTTN
-4193 ISGMTEIDVAGTER
+4193 VSGMTEIDVAGTER
-4207 SKAVQAYGGT
+4207 SKAVQAFDGT
-4217 VNLDGLR
+4217 VTLEGLR
-4224 AKANAAAA
+4224 AKTNAASKDAV
-4232 NAATLDVQEDGRINV
+4232 TLDVQGNGRINV
-4247 NVKDGTVGSNDVML
+4247 NVKDGTVGSSEVML
-4261 DGNIVARETGS
+4261 DGNIAARESGS

-4281 TSYLKGLIS
+4281 TSYIKGLIS

-4310 TTQPTGFS
+4310 TAQPTGFT

-4323 FTGGS
+4323 LTGGS
-4328 DASRAGVIFQKNN
+4328 NASNAGVIFQKNAN
-4341 NAISIDNYSGHARVF
+4341 DITIDNYSGHVRVF
-4356 YKHDAATPTTMIGG
+4356 YEHDAATPTTIKGG
-4370 DFRIKNAAAGSSI
+4370 DFRIKNAATGSAI
-4383 TLTTDSTGL
+4383 TLTTDNVGL
-4392 NTESMKA
+4392 NTESTKA

-4432 EIAEGLTTSSAS
+4432 EIAEGLTTSAAS

-4450 AFNESTG
+4450 TFNETTG
-4457 QGGYA
+4457 QGGYI
-4462 YTPAVDPPKPPQPGQ
+4462 YTPAVDPPQPPQPGQ
-4477 DEQTTTEFTTPI
+4477 DEQTTTAFTTPI
-4489 TGDAAS
+4489 TGDAAVDT
-4495 NADYVAGHVLKNDT
+4495 DYVTAHVLKDDK

-4523 IQAVQN
+4523 IQAVQD
-4529 KLIKVQ
+4529 KPVTVQ
-4535 AAGAELKIQATDYG
+4535 AAGAELKIQAADYG
-4549 VDAGANSKVAITGKQ
+4549 VDAGTNSKIAITGKQ

-4577 AGSDVSVA
+4577 ENSDISVG

-4610 SLVGDITQTAGNFNL
+4610 SLVGDIMQTSGNFSL

-4635 SKIIASGGILDLS
+4635 SKIVASGGVFDLS
-4648 MEGAGATFTG
+4648 MEGAGAAFTG

-4664 SAKEAG
+4664 SAREAG
-4670 MGERRLTLED
+4670 TGERRLTLEN
-4680 RTVWNVTAPSNLTR
+4680 RTIWNVTAPSNLTR

-4707 SSDEG
+4707 SNDEG
-4712 VNVENFKGA
+4712 VNVENFKGS
-4721 ATVHYDGRATS
+4721 ATVHYDGTATAD
-4732 NGTLTLANTGKFRIR
+4732 GTLTLAHTGKFRIR
-4747 NVDGTGNALTIATD
+4747 NVEGTGNALTIATD
-4761 AQSGNDAADEKIAK
+4761 ASAGSDAADEKVATSLAK
-4775 TLARQF
+4775 QF
-4781 EYVGNPNNIQNNRIQ
+4781 EYIGDRNNIQDRRIQ
-4796 GLSVSALI
+4796 GLSLSALI
-4804 ADGVTS
+4804 ADGMMS
-4810 SSKRY
+4810 SAKRY
-4815 NILMGTDGIASD
+4815 AILLGTDGTSEG
-4827 VKPFVSNIEYGD
+4827 VKPFVSNVEYGD
-4839 YETKLMSGVKSAM
+4839 YETMIMQSTKGAMTSSAM
-4852 TASAMAWRAES
+4852 VWRNEM
-4863 NDLMKRLGD
+4863 NDLMKRMGD
-4872 LRLSPEKIGTWVR
+4872 LRLSPGDLGGWVR
-4885 FYRGKASSNKNR
+4885 FYKGRTSSDKDKASFR
-4897 AEFSMNYSTIQ
+4897 MNYTTIQ
-4908 VGHDWDVGN
+4908 AGYDWKAGKD
-4917 NWRVGIAGSYM
+4917 WRVGIAGSYM
-4928 KGSSNYANGRGDNKE
+4928 KGSSSYATGSGDNKA
-4943 GNFGIYGTWKG
+4943 GNFAVYGTWTGKSG
-4954 DNGEYLDLIAKIG
+4954 QYVDLIAKVG
-4967 RLSNEYTVYND
+4967 RVANEFRGANAWGNVEAS
-4978 FGHYVKGDYCTWG
+4978 GDYHAWG
-4991 GSVSA
+4991 ESVSA
-4996 EYGRRI
+4996 EYGRRFKTD
-5002 SRGNGSFIEPQIEL
+5002 GSFYFEPQVEFTFGR
-5016 IYSHL
+5016 L
-5021 NGADYMGTT
+5021 NGVDYDMQSNG
-5030 DYLTPYGTY
+5030 YGTLRV
-5039 QQMHIR
+5039 R
-5045 QDAMNSLI
+5045 QSGMNSAI
-5053 GRIGLGFGRE
+5053 GRLGVAFGQE
-5063 MENSTW
+5063 MEKATW
-5069 FAKASLYHEFSGK
+5069 FVKASLYHEFAGDMDTTWEVAGSPTKYTQQKG
-5082 MQTYYSDG
+5082 
-5090 VNPWKST
+5090 
-5097 SQDNKDTWV
+5097 KDTWL
-5106 ALQLGGTVKLSNGC
+5106 ALQLGGTVKLNDRLS
-5120 TLYGDF
+5120 LYGDF
-5126 EKTFGGEVKTDW
+5126 EKTFSGDIKTDW

>member
-1 MKEYFSK
+1 MRSHFNGRHRS
-8 VRRLR
+8 R
-13 LTALVVGGLLYGSS
+13 LTLLVLGGLFYSS
-27 VHAANLVS
+27 VASAANLVS
-35 AVPSDYGNSE
+35 TIPSDYGNSE
-45 MGAVT
+45 MGTVT
-50 GSRVTTEIDA
+50 GSRVTTQVDA
-60 TPHAGVLKN
+60 DPQVGVLKN

-81 KGKSMILL
+81 KGRSMILL

-99 ENTRLIDPN
+99 EGTKLIDPN
-108 SAGAAASMASGKTTD
+108 SAGAAASMASGKTTA

-135 YIYLT
+135 YIYMT
-140 GYDMGRIGVVRQSGS
+140 GYDLGQIGVVHQSGNR
-155 KLIENRR
+155 LMENKT

-171 KQYCGYNFNETFKNL
+171 KQYCGYNFTETFENL
-186 DEDSKGEKGQTYTGD
+186 DEDEHGVTGKTYTGD
-201 PAKAQVHGEALLVE
+201 PTKAVVHGEALLVE

-271 DHILVSCIGGYQHY
+271 DHILISCIGGYQHY
-285 NGTGNTHH
+285 NGSGNTHY
-293 TALNIARIDQRT
+293 TALNIAKIDQNT
-305 GRLLD
+305 GRILG
-310 TEQRSASIPNHVK
+310 TEQRRASIPEHVK
-323 ETGEDMRDL
+323 GTGEDMRDL
-332 KLLPDGTAYVMT
+332 KILPNGTAYVMT

-350 GSQINAHVYKTT
+350 GSQINAHVYQTT

-371 DDWQEV
+371 DDWTEI
-377 AVANQQEGW
+377 AVAHEQEGW

-408 AYTDGDDRAKHI
+408 AYTDGDDAAKHI
-420 WQAKDFSD
+420 WQAKDFSE

-444 WVHGN
+444 WVYGN

-462 GGTTAATVNENAVWK
+462 GTTTAAALNENAVWK
-477 NNAAFS
+477 DNAVYT
-483 DTITTQQSWNVDTAV
+483 DTVTTRQSWDGDTVV

-518 TGGKRLNISAKKNSL
+518 TGGKRLNISAKNNLL
-533 QMQVE
+533 QLQVE

-544 TGIYAKGTDLTV
+544 TGIYARGADLTV
-556 SAAKGINILTRG
+556 SAAKGINIFTRG

-573 TLTNAVQLDALKGK
+573 TLTNAVQLDAMKDK
-587 AAQLT
+587 AVQLT
-592 INGPLNISMMGGLGG
+592 INGPLSISMTGGLGG
-607 NGVAVQKSDRF
+607 NGVAIQKSDRQG
-618 KEKSY
+618 EKSY

-640 GEQTDQWGI
+640 GAHTNEWGI

-669 EKSTVTVTG
+669 EKSNVTVNG

-693 KDSGVRL
+693 KDSSVRI
-700 AGGGSIQVPAG
+700 AGGGSIQVPAA

-726 SMNMGE
+726 SMNMGD

-767 LTDKSYLHGLVDN
+767 MTDKSYLHGLVDN

-788 QNGAK
+788 QNGAQ

-798 RNERYY
+798 RNARYY

-833 SRVTNFVGGATEAQ
+833 SRVTNFVGGTTEAQ
-847 RGIIYQKSINPLTI
+847 RGIIYQKSINPLMI

-879 TSFKGGDIIINKATG
+879 TSFKGGDIVINKATG

-900 LFTDGAGVTTGNQNA
+900 LFTDGAGVTTGNQSA

-927 SFAESKLSGK
+927 SFAENKLLGK

-948 IKGDITF
+948 ISGQITF

-965 ATPPMPP
+965 ATPPPP
-972 STEQTKTEFT
+972 PIGEQTKTEFT

-992 YKTANVEPSP
+992 YKAANVEPSP
-1002 GNYKFTKDTII
+1002 GNYKFTKDTTI
-1013 RRSSHDGIIAAATYP
+1013 RRSSYDGIIAATTYP
-1028 KQPLNVDASGHK
+1028 KQPLNVDAREHK

-1052 GVDNNSKDGIKVTA
+1052 GVDNNSKDGIKITA
-1066 DTLKIGVK
+1066 DTLKIDVK
-1074 SSNGRAFGIRNN
+1074 SSDGRAFGIRNN

-1099 IEAQSSQTAQGLVTS
+1099 IKAQSSQTAQGLVTS
-1114 RGAAIETDGLH
+1114 RGAAIEADGLH

-1139 SNSNGTVTVNSD
+1139 SNSNGKVTVNSD
-1151 GANEVVINGNVQT
+1151 GSHEVVINGNVQT

-1177 QSALNG
+1177 QSVLNG
-1183 VIQKLAPSGGE
+1183 VIQKVAPSGGE
-1194 DEEEDEEFSLPV
+1194 DEDEEEYGGFSLPLRGPA
-1206 SQQQSGSAKGNV
+1206 QNGAAKGNA
-1218 LTLKNGAVWTNE
+1218 LTLQNGAVWTNE
-1230 DYNTRKNVLTA
+1230 DYNTQKSALIA

-1248 LRSLKGGDDAAHAGV
+1248 LFSLKGGDDAAHAGA
-1263 IFQKNDKDITIDNY
+1263 IFQRDSKDIMIDNY
-1277 SGNTRVFYA
+1277 SGHTRVFYA

-1296 GGALKIGKAA
+1296 GGALKIGKAS

-1322 EATSGADK
+1322 EAASGADK
-1330 TLVDNTLN
+1330 KLVDDTLN

-1361 IAEGLTT
+1361 IAEGLTA

-1374 IENITFDSTTGQ
+1374 MENITFDMASGQ
-1386 GSYTTTPPSTEQTT
+1386 GSYTPAPPTPPTPPSGEQTK
-1400 TEFTKQLIGTDSD
+1400 TEFTEQLT
-1413 QEYIDANVR
+1413 QKEVAEYKDANVEPSP
-1422 QADGTYRFT
+1422 GNYEFT
-1431 KDSTITYQNKKSGT
+1431 KDTTISKTSYAGAISNTGFPKNPLTIDAGGHVLTVKGEGNNGLVTGIKNSGEKGIAIAADTVKINVKSGT
-1445 RGAIMPS
+1445 GKAYGVWNAKNGSTIKITGNLDISATGGDAAKGLSVSKDAAIETDGLDVTLNKASLDGWSIDNNGTIKVNKGGTHKVILRGNIHSGANGSTDLSLTTAESALNGVVHKEGEAANGVSLLLTNGAVWNNQDWNQSSAVLEKIS
-1452 AGVNIDAA
+1452 FAGSHLASLKGGSNASNAGV
-1460 DHVLTL
+1460 
-1466 KSGNG
+1466 
-1471 IASVTQGAAIANY
+1471 
-1484 GQTLDIKA
+1484 
-1492 KTLKLLVD
+1492 
-1500 DTTSATPLQIAW
+1500 
-1512 GIMSTGGT
+1512 
-1520 TNISGMTE
+1520 
-1528 IDVAGTEHSKA
+1528 
-1539 VQAFDGT
+1539 
-1546 VTLEGLRA
+1546 
-1554 KANAAIKDA
+1554 
-1563 VTLDVQGTGRINV
+1563 
-1576 NVKDGTVGSSEV
+1576 
-1588 MLDGNITARESGSRV
+1588 
-1603 DAALTT
+1603 
-1609 GTSYIKGLISGVGTL
+1609 
-1624 NLWLQNGAAWHNEEY
+1624 
-1639 TTQPTGFASYLT
+1639 
-1651 NLAGGSDAS
+1651 
-1660 HAGAIFQRND
+1660 IFQKND
-1670 KDITIDNYSGHTR
+1670 KDISIDNYSGHTR
-1683 VFYAHDAA
+1683 VFYAHDASA
-1691 TPTTIKGGDFRI
+1691 PTTMKGGDFRI
-1703 KNAAAG
+1703 KNAAAD

-1714 TTDSVGL
+1714 TTDSTGL

-1728 ADKNRVSA
+1728 ADKNLVSA

-1743 KLWYTAYTTGE
+1743 KLWYTAYTTNE

-1773 KRVENIT
+1773 KRIEDIT
-1780 FDTASGQGSY
+1780 FDGTTGQGSY
-1790 AYTPQSEVTTDPIAE
+1790 VYTPQSEVTTDPIKE
-1805 SETLTYDRQALAA
+1805 SETLTYDRQALATQ
-1818 NPNTKGGRIVSALFT
+1818 PNTKGNRIVSALYT
-1833 DNNAYDKQHPM
+1833 DNTAYDKQHPM
-1844 VIDMNGHSL
+1844 VVDMNGHSL
-1853 HLEANSKNQIASAI
+1853 HLEANSRNQIASAI
-1867 YGGNNKSIQIVNRGE
+1867 HGGSNKSIRIVNSGE
-1882 EKALTIKASNTDT
+1882 EKTLTIKASNTDT
-1895 RAANGIQTEANSHI
+1895 RAANGIQTEANAHI

-1945 GDLTVQSIRADR
+1945 GDLTVQSVRADR

-1996 SVLQTIG
+1996 SVLKTIG
-2003 ADSVIDIGGGTISA
+2003 ADSVIDVGGGTISA

-2026 YYAVHAKKGTVNINT
+2026 YHAVHAEKGTVNINT
-2041 PEGVRGNR
+2041 PEGVSGSR

-2072 GQLVDFDSKGMLNV
+2072 GQLVDFESKGVLNV

-2096 GAATYNVDRA
+2096 GAATYDVNRA
-2106 DFGSGGFTAH
+2106 DFQKGGFTAH
-2116 DVGRFNLTLQNGAR
+2116 DVGQFNLTLQNGAR
-2130 WTNEQKSSATDKW
+2130 WTNELKSSVTDKW
-2143 MGSRLSAL
+2143 LGSHLASL
-2151 WGGSNANN
+2151 KGGSNASNR
-2159 AGVIFQ
+2159 GVIFQ
-2165 KNAKDI
+2165 KTDKDI
-2171 TIDNYSGHTRV
+2171 SIDNYSGHTRV
-2182 FYEHDA
+2182 FYAHDA
-2188 AAPTTIKGGDFRIK
+2188 SAPTTMKGGDFRIK
-2202 NAAAGSA
+2202 NAAA
-2209 ITLTTDNSGLNTEAI
+2209 D
-2224 SGADKTLVDNTLN
+2224 
-2237 ALANKLWYTAY
+2237 
-2248 TTGERNLSG
+2248 
-2257 KAEIA
+2257 
-2262 EGLTTSAASKRIEN
+2262 
-2276 ITFDGTTGQGSYT
+2276 
-2289 TTPPPPP
+2289 
-2296 IGEQTKTEFTS
+2296 
-2307 QLTQKEV
+2307 
-2314 AEYKDANVEPSPG
+2314 
-2327 NYKFTKD
+2327 
-2334 TTISKTSY
+2334 
-2342 TGAISNTGFP
+2342 
-2352 KNPLTID
+2352 
-2359 ADGHVLTV
+2359 
-2367 KGEGNN
+2367 
-2373 GLVTGIKNNGEKGI
+2373 
-2387 AIAADTVKI
+2387 
-2396 NVKSSTGKAYGVWNA
+2396 
-2411 KSGSTIKIAGNLE
+2411 
-2424 ISATGGDAAKGLSA
+2424 
-2438 GNDAA
+2438 
-2443 IETDGLDVTLNKAS
+2443 
-2457 LDGWSIDNNGI
+2457 
-2468 IKINKEGTHKVI
+2468 
-2480 LRGNIHSGANG
+2480 
-2491 STDLSLTTAD
+2491 
-2501 SSLSGVVHKKGE
+2501 
-2513 TANGVSLFLT
+2513 
-2523 NGAVWN
+2523 
-2529 NQDWNQS
+2529 
-2536 SAVLEKVSFAGSRLA
+2536 
-2551 SLKGGSN
+2551 
-2558 ANNAGVIF
+2558 
-2566 QKNAKDITIDNYS
+2566 
-2579 GYTRVFYEHDAAA
+2579 
-2592 PTTIKGGDFRIKNA
+2592 
-2606 AAGSAITLTTDSAG
+2606 SAITLTTDSTG
-2620 LNTESTAASDK
+2620 LNTESTKAADK

-2675 IEDITFDG
+2675 IEDITFSE
-2683 TSGQGSYV
+2683 TNGQGSYV
-2691 YTPEAEGQTKTE
+2691 YTPAVDPPPSTEQTKTE

-2793 KTLKLL
+2793 KTLRLL

-2819 NSVTN
+2819 NSETN

-2833 GGTKVSKAV
+2833 GGTKSSKAV
-2842 QAFGGTVTLQGLS
+2842 QAFGGTVTLEGLS
-2855 AKTNTASE
+2855 AKTNAASE
-2863 DAAALFAQNGGR
+2863 DAAALFAQNDGHIR
-2875 ISVNVKGE
+2875 VNMKGS
-2883 NAGDSAVALDGN
+2883 NPGDSAVALDGN

-2900 AASRVDVGLRG
+2900 AASRVEVGLRG

-3135 GQYIFTKDSTITT
+3135 GKYIFTKDSTITT

-3249 VLKVRANGNYKTNVA
+3249 VLKVRANGNHKTNVA

-3297 KGANEAVSAVASK
+3297 KGANEAVSAVAST

-3344 NVTKGADGLANGAGT
+3344 NVTKGADGLANGAGM
-3359 NRAVIEGDIV
+3359 NRAVVEGDIV

-3460 NAITQEQKDQDNR
+3460 NAITQEQKDQDNK
-3473 PVSSKVKHFT
+3473 PVSSKVKYFT

-3574 LNTESAKAADKNLVS
+3574 LNTESTKAADKNLVS

-3622 TSSASKRVENIT
+3622 TS
-3634 FNETSGQGGYV
+3634 
-3645 YTPSSEGQTKT
+3645 
-3656 EFATR
+3656 
-3661 ILGKDSDQE
+3661 
-3670 YIDANVRQADGT
+3670 
-3682 YRFTKDSR
+3682 
-3690 IRYTNDDEED
+3690 
-3700 IGVIHPS
+3700 
-3707 EDVKIDASDHELV
+3707 
-3720 VATNTEPG
+3720 
-3728 GKTAVL
+3728 
-3734 KNSGKKLDIKA
+3734 
-3745 GKLRLEANDP
+3745 
-3755 DESGPEYSWGIL
+3755 
-3767 HESGTTTISGM
+3767 
-3778 TEIGAI
+3778 
-3784 GYTSS
+3784 
-3789 RAVEAKDGT
+3789 
-3798 VMLEGLKARTTA
+3798 
-3810 YEEALALLAGST
+3810 
-3822 GRISVNVKN
+3822 
-3831 NTAGSHTVKLDG
+3831 
-3843 DVGAMGEASHIDV
+3843 
-3856 AMVNQNSGLNGLA
+3856 
-3869 FGKGKINFW
+3869 
-3878 LQNGAVWNNEKHGIS
+3878 
-3893 VPDKNSDGIGKDY
+3893 
-3906 DYTFS
+3906 
-3911 GSRLASLKGGSD
+3911 
-3923 ASHAGV
+3923 
-3929 IFQKND
+3929 
-3935 KNISIDN
+3935 
-3942 YSGHTR
+3942 
-3948 VFYSHDAATPTTMI
+3948 
-3962 GGDFR
+3962 
-3967 IKNAAVGSAVTLTT
+3967 
-3981 DNTGLNTESTKAADK
+3981 
-3996 NLVSATLNA
+3996 
-4005 LANKLWYTAYT
+4005 
-4016 TGERNLSGKAEIVEG
+4016 
-4031 LTTSAASKR
+4031 AASKR
-4040 IEDITFDGTSGRGN
+4040 IEDITFDGTSGQGR

-4071 TEFTTRLRGTDSDQE
+4071 TEFTTRLRGVDEDQE

-4094 ADSTY
+4094 ADGTY
-4099 HFTKDSNITYQNSV
+4099 RFTKDSTITYQNDQ
-4113 SGFRSAIMP
+4113 GGLRSTIIP
-4122 DTDVHINAADR
+4122 NEDVHIDATDR
-4133 VLTIKSGSGITSVTQ
+4133 VLTIKNGSGIASVTQ
-4148 GAAIANYGKALDIK
+4148 GAAIANSGKTLDIK
-4162 AKTLKLLVNGTTSVT
+4162 AKTLKLLVNDTTSVA

-4183 GILSMGGTTN
+4183 GIMSTGGTTN

-4207 SKAVQAYGGT
+4207 SKAIQAYGGT
-4217 VNLDGLR
+4217 VTLEGLR
-4224 AKANAAAA
+4224 AKANAASKDAV
-4232 NAATLDVQEDGRINV
+4232 TLDVQGGGRINV
-4247 NVKDGTVGSNDVML
+4247 NVKDGTVGSSEVML
-4261 DGNIVARETGS
+4261 DGNITARESGS

-4310 TTQPTGFS
+4310 TAQPTGFS

-4323 FTGGS
+4323 LTGGS
-4328 DASRAGVIFQKNN
+4328 NASNAGVIFQKNAN
-4341 NAISIDNYSGHARVF
+4341 DVTIDNYSGHARVF
-4356 YKHDAATPTTMIGG
+4356 YEHDAATPTTIKGG
-4370 DFRIKNAAAGSSI
+4370 DFRIKNAATGSAI
-4383 TLTTDSTGL
+4383 TLTTDNVGL
-4392 NTESMKA
+4392 NTESTKA

-4432 EIAEGLTTSSAS
+4432 EIAEGLTTSAAS
-4444 KRVENI
+4444 KRIEDI
-4450 AFNESTG
+4450 TFNETTG
-4457 QGGYA
+4457 QGGYT
-4462 YTPAVDPPKPPQPGQ
+4462 YTPAVDPPQPPQPGQ
-4477 DEQTTTEFTTPI
+4477 DEQTTTAFTTPI
-4489 TGDAAS
+4489 TGDAAVDT
-4495 NADYVAGHVLKNDT
+4495 DYVTAHVLKDDK

-4523 IQAVQN
+4523 IQAVQD
-4529 KLIKVQ
+4529 KPVTVQ
-4535 AAGAELKIQATDYG
+4535 AAGAELKIQAADYG
-4549 VDAGANSKVAITGKQ
+4549 VDAGTNSKVAITGKQ

-4577 AGSDVSVA
+4577 ANSDISVG

-4610 SLVGDITQTAGNFNL
+4610 SLVGDITQTSGNFNL

-4635 SKIIASGGILDLS
+4635 SKIVASDGVFDLS

-4658 SIRGAG
+4658 SIRGSG
-4664 SAKEAG
+4664 SAREAG
-4670 MGERRLTLED
+4670 TGERRLTLED
-4680 RTVWNVTAPSNLTR
+4680 KTIWNVTAPSNLTR

-4707 SSDEG
+4707 SNDEG
-4712 VNVENFKGA
+4712 VNIENFKGA
-4721 ATVHYDGRATS
+4721 ATVHYDGAATAD
-4732 NGTLTLANTGKFRIR
+4732 GTLTLTHTGKFRIR
-4747 NVDGTGNALTIATD
+4747 NVEGTGNALTIATD
-4761 AQSGNDAADEKIAK
+4761 ASAGSDAADEKVATSLAK
-4775 TLARQF
+4775 QF
-4781 EYVGNPNNIQNNRIQ
+4781 EYIGDRNNIQDRRIQ
-4796 GLSVSALI
+4796 GLSLSALI
-4804 ADGVTS
+4804 ADGMMS
-4810 SSKRY
+4810 SAKRY
-4815 NILMGTDGIASD
+4815 AILLGTDGTSEG
-4827 VKPFVSNIEYGD
+4827 VKPFVSNVEYGD
-4839 YETKLMSGVKSAM
+4839 YETMIMQSTKGAMTSSAM
-4852 TASAMAWRAES
+4852 VWRNEM
-4863 NDLMKRLGD
+4863 NDLMKRMGD
-4872 LRLSPEKIGTWVR
+4872 LRLSPGDLGGWVR
-4885 FYRGKASSNKNR
+4885 FYKGRTSSDKDKASFR
-4897 AEFSMNYSTIQ
+4897 MNYTTIQ
-4908 VGHDWDVGN
+4908 AGYDWKAGKD
-4917 NWRVGIAGSYM
+4917 WRVGIAGSYM
-4928 KGSSNYANGRGDNKE
+4928 KGSSNYATGSGDNKA
-4943 GNFGIYGTWKG
+4943 GNFAVYGTWTGKSG
-4954 DNGEYLDLIAKIG
+4954 QYVDLIAKVG
-4967 RLSNEYTVYND
+4967 RVANEFRGTNAWGNVEAS
-4978 FGHYVKGDYCTWG
+4978 GDYHAWG
-4991 GSVSA
+4991 ESVSA
-4996 EYGRRI
+4996 EYGRRFKTD
-5002 SRGNGSFIEPQIEL
+5002 GSFYFEPQVEFTFGR
-5016 IYSHL
+5016 L
-5021 NGADYMGTT
+5021 NGVDYDMQSNG
-5030 DYLTPYGTY
+5030 YGTLKV
-5039 QQMHIR
+5039 R
-5045 QDAMNSLI
+5045 QSGMNSAI
-5053 GRIGLGFGRE
+5053 GRLGVAFGQE
-5063 MENSTW
+5063 MEKATW
-5069 FAKASLYHEFSGK
+5069 FVKASLYHEFAGDMDTTWEVAGSPTKYTQQKG
-5082 MQTYYSDG
+5082 
-5090 VNPWKST
+5090 
-5097 SQDNKDTWV
+5097 KDTWLG
-5106 ALQLGGTVKLSNGC
+5106 LQLGGTVKLNDRLS
-5120 TLYGDF
+5120 LYGDF
-5126 EKTFGGEVKTDW
+5126 EKTFSGDIKTDW